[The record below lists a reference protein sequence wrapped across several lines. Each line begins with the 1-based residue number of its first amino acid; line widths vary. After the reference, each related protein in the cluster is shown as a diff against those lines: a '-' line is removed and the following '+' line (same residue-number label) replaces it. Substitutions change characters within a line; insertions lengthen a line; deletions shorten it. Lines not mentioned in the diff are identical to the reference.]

1 MKKELVLLVVIAA
14 VLAGSLVVVS
24 WYFGHQNGRL
34 ATAQETTSRRV
45 TNVESRLVPLEE
57 DFRGRKAVRSLV
69 FSAIRWIRTKL
80 GL

>member
-1 MKKELVLLVVIAA
+1 MKKDLVLLVVIAA
-14 VLAGSLVVVS
+14 LLAVSLVVVS
-24 WYFGHQNGRL
+24 WHFGHQNGRL

-45 TNVESRLVPLEE
+45 SDVESRFLPLEE